1 MLEDFVQLIPRSL
14 LNQRGRALYS
24 GRAAFDHPSDLYI
37 IDYHPGDIH
46 PKSPETVEE
55 QINQVLNHRPPE
67 WSGYLDESWDGL
79 QPGNHR
85 IQKRIVH
92 LCEGLGLNP
101 RAVPASHLIFQCWEI
116 AGAPAPAVQ
125 RQWAADC
132 WPFHQAVIDRLGVKV
147 LVCLGRNASGWV
159 LKKERELTG
168 VEPQQIDSFTAKDK
182 AAWPSYA
189 YQSGNR
195 YIVTLTHPIRA
206 SWINPNAD
214 PTDLVKRTLA
224 KVRG

>member
-1 MLEDFVQLIPRSL
+1 MLEDFIPLIPHSL
-14 LNQRGRALYS
+14 LNTPGEAVHTGRQ
-24 GRAAFDHPSDLYI
+24 AFDGQTGLYI
-37 IDYHPGDIH
+37 IGYHPGG
-46 PKSPETVEE
+46 SPDQSDTVGKRLD
-55 QINQVLNHRPPE
+55 QVLNHKAAD
-67 WSGYLDESWDGL
+67 WSAYLDESWDDLPVGK
-79 QPGNHR
+79 HR
-85 IQKRIVH
+85 IQRRTVH
-92 LCEGLGLNP
+92 LCEGLGLSP
-101 RAVPASHLIFQCWEI
+101 REVPASHLICQCWEI
-116 AGAPAPAVQ
+116 AGEPAPAVQ

-132 WPFHQAVIDRLGVKV
+132 WPFHQAVIDRLEVKV

-195 YIVTLTHPIRA
+195 YIVILTHPIRA